1 MPSLRPSTCPFR
13 APRLALALL
22 AAAALVAALPACGEP
37 PAAAAADSPAPA
49 PKAPPG
55 KASAATSAQVLAAS
69 SPSDWR
75 PLDPATTLYVE
86 LPGGR
91 VVIELAP
98 AFAPKTV
105 ANLERL
111 VRQRYFDGLA
121 VVRSQDD
128 YVVQWGDP
136 NADDKAKR
144 HSLGDAKAT
153 IPAELDR
160 PIAPD
165 LPFTPL
171 PDGDVYAPEVGFT
184 LGFPAARDQATGR
197 TWLVHCYGM
206 VGVGRDVARD
216 SGNGSEVY
224 VVIGHAPRHLDR
236 NVTLVGRV
244 VQGMEVLST
253 LPRGTGDLGF
263 YTDPAQDVPIRSIR
277 VGTDV
282 APAERANLELLRTD
296 TDTFRAWIDSR
307 RFRREEWFLD
317 PVGKVGLCN
326 VPLPVRERKAQAA
339 KAGG

>member
-1 MPSLRPSTCPFR
+1 MPPIRRLPFR
-13 APRLALALL
+13 LPALGFALVLALVL
-22 AAAALVAALPACGEP
+22 ALVPGVVFAGSPGASAAN
-37 PAAAAADSPAPA
+37 APA
-49 PKAPPG
+49 PPAPPPKATPG
-55 KASAATSAQVLAAS
+55 KTSAEVLGAA

-75 PLDPATTLYVE
+75 PLDPANSLYVE

-105 ANLERL
+105 ANVEQL
-111 VRQRYFDGLA
+111 VRQHYFDGLA
-121 VVRSQDD
+121 VTRSQDD

-136 NADDKAKR
+136 NAEDKAKR
-144 HSLGDAKAT
+144 RSLGDAKAK

-160 PIAPD
+160 PIAPN

-184 LGFPAARDQATGR
+184 LGFPVARDPATGR
-197 TWLVHCYGM
+197 TWLTHCYGM

-236 NVTLVGRV
+236 NVTLIGRV

-253 LPRGTGDLGF
+253 LPRGHGDLGF
-263 YTDPAQDVPIRSIR
+263 YTDPSRDVPIRSIR
-277 VGTDV
+277 LGSELP
-282 APAERANLELLRTD
+282 PAERANLELLKTD
-296 TDTFRAWIDSR
+296 TATFRAWIDSR
-307 RFRREEWFLD
+307 RWRREEWFLD

-326 VPLPVRERKAQAA
+326 VPLPVRERKPEPA
-339 KAGG
+339 KSGG